1 MSETVS
7 DLRAALELHRFMSR
21 EMLNKRIDDFIVK
34 LLPIGLDIS

>member
-7 DLRAALELHRFMSR
+7 DPRAVLELNRFMSR

-34 LLPIGLDIS
+34 LLPTGLDIS

>member
-7 DLRAALELHRFMSR
+7 DPTTVLELHRFMSR
-21 EMLNKRIDDFIVK
+21 EMLNKRIENFIVR